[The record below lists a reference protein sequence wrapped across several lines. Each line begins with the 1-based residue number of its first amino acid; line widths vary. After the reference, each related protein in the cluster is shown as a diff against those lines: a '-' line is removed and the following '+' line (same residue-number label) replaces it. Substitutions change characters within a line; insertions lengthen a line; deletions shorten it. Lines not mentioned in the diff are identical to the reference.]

1 MLKSM
6 TGFGRGE
13 HSVNGIEYT
22 VEIKSVNHRYLD
34 FNIRLPRQYALLED
48 TIRKV
53 ISKSI
58 SRGKIDVNV
67 VINDFGDKSKKLVF
81 NEDLLMSYIKAAD
94 DAEKIY
100 GVKNNFAFSNV
111 MSISDIIKIENE
123 SNEEQ
128 LVADFSVALNNA
140 INANVCMRTTEG
152 SSLYTDLSDKLS
164 KMENLFRTIEEKSQT
179 VVDEYREKLMA
190 RINEV
195 KNNIEI
201 EIDDTRLNGEIA
213 VFADRSCIDE
223 EITRFKSHICQFRD
237 TMNFNEP
244 IGKKLDFIVQEM
256 NREVN
261 TIGSKANNLDITKT
275 VIELKNMIEMVREQ
289 IQNIE

>member
-111 MSISDIIKIENE
+111 MSISDIIKIEK
-123 SNEEQ
+123 Q
-128 LVADFSVALNNA
+128 
-140 INANVCMRTTEG
+140 RW
-152 SSLYTDLSDKLS
+152 K
-164 KMENLFRTIEEKSQT
+164 TISAF
-179 VVDEYREKLMA
+179 L
-190 RINEV
+190 
-195 KNNIEI
+195 
-201 EIDDTRLNGEIA
+201 
-213 VFADRSCIDE
+213 
-223 EITRFKSHICQFRD
+223 
-237 TMNFNEP
+237 
-244 IGKKLDFIVQEM
+244 
-256 NREVN
+256 
-261 TIGSKANNLDITKT
+261 
-275 VIELKNMIEMVREQ
+275 
-289 IQNIE
+289 